1 MTMSKTILYIYNVM
15 IRNHADDVELDEDLK
30 REANAKRVVID
41 KATGKPK
48 EVDIYDRAEKK
59 KKDPE
64 QLKAIFSSNLE

>member
-48 EVDIYDRAEKK
+48 EVDIYDRAEKRRRTQNNSK
-59 KKDPE
+59 
-64 QLKAIFSSNLE
+64 QFSQAT